1 MDWDGIGTAALFLS
15 SGAIGVG
22 VILLRAYTAK
32 LAAKVE
38 TARLKYSDQ
47 DPDYATEQIRAL
59 EDQVRRL
66 GERVEFSE
74 KLLAGDRA
82 ESGDGGPE

>member
-38 TARLKYSDQ
+38 AARLEYGSR
-47 DPDYATEQIRAL
+47 DPDYASEQIREL

-66 GERVEFSE
+66 NERVEFSE
-74 KLLAGDRA
+74 KLLAGEPADSDLADDR
-82 ESGDGGPE
+82 